1 MKTRS
6 LLLALLAGACAL
18 LHPALARGQ
27 EAMYTAAATL
37 PSPGVFVV
45 RQQTH
50 FWSYGADP
58 VSGAK
63 GVQKIEAQHT
73 VQYGLLK
80 NVSLTLDAPLETRFI
95 HTRDE
100 GTNTQTLLGDVDLML
115 KWRIYQSDTG
125 GVDTQRFALLAGT
138 RLRTD
143 EQFGVDPHL
152 GAVYTQ
158 VWGVHGLNVEAHYTF
173 NTLESPR
180 EFNTGNEGDADALA
194 LNLAYVLRVLPSRY
208 TSESQ
213 AALYLTSEVNTL
225 YETNGDWEVRFSP
238 GLMYEGRRW
247 GFEIMG
253 QLPIYQRVRHR
264 AELDWGVG
272 VGWGV
277 LF

>member
-1 MKTRS
+1 MPTTLRTFV
-6 LLLALLAGACAL
+6 LPAVLALTTSPMAWA
-18 LHPALARGQ
+18 Q
-27 EAMYTAAATL
+27 EAMYTAAATT

-45 RQQTH
+45 RNQPH

-58 VSGAK
+58 VSGAR
-63 GVQKIEAQHT
+63 GLQKFEVMNT
-73 VQYGLLK
+73 VQYGLVK
-80 NVSLTLDAPLETRFI
+80 NVSLTLDVPIETRFI
-95 HTRDE
+95 DTRDE
-100 GTNTQTLLGDVDLML
+100 GTNTQTVVGDVDLML
-115 KWRIYQSDTG
+115 KWRIYQSDPG

-143 EQFGVDPHL
+143 EQYGVDPHL

-158 VWGVHGLNVEAHYTF
+158 VWGVHGVNFEVHYTF

-194 LNLAYVLRVLPSRY
+194 LNAAYVHRLFPSRY

-213 AALYLTSEVNTL
+213 GALYATAEINTL
-225 YETNGDWEVRFSP
+225 YETSGDWEVRFSP
-238 GLMYEGRRW
+238 GLMWEGRRW

-264 AELDWGVG
+264 AELDWGFG
-272 VGWGV
+272 VGWRV